1 MASAT
6 TAPLTKDNNML
17 KFYQL
22 ELDCGTHQWRLIS
35 GEFSGSEV

>member
-17 KFYQL
+17 KSYQL
-22 ELDCGTHQWRLIS
+22 DCETQTMAGAAINRLKVS
-35 GEFSGSEV
+35 NVS

>member
-22 ELDCGTHQWRLIS
+22 ELHCGTPS
-35 GEFSGSEV
+35 MAPPSVANFGV